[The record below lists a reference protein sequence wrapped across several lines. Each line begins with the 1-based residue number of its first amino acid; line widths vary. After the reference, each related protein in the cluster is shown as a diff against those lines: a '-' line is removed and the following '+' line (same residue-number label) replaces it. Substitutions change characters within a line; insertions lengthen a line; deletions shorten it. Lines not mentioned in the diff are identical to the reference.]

1 VTRGPTVVIVVAL
14 VAGLFLSTCG
24 AGVRGSGNVTSESR
38 DVSDFD
44 EVVLEGIGN
53 LTIQQTGSET
63 LTIEA
68 EDNIIPYLKTEV
80 EGDRLVIGVED
91 NTTINSSEPINYRL
105 TVKDLNALTLSGS
118 GNIATTAISTD
129 ELALTV
135 SGSGNIGA
143 PDTSTDELQVE
154 LSGSGSVRAAGK
166 TDSQDI
172 DIPGSGSY
180 DAEDLESRETE
191 IDLGGSGRATVN
203 VSDELDVRI
212 SGSGSVEYSG
222 DPTVSQDISG
232 SGNVRQR

>member
-1 VTRGPTVVIVVAL
+1 MTRGPIVVIVVAL
-14 VAGLFLSTCG
+14 VAGLFLSACG
-24 AGVRGSGNVTSESR
+24 AEVRGSGNVTSESR

-91 NTTINSSEPINYRL
+91 NTAINSSEPINYRL

-166 TDSQDI
+166 ADSQDI
-172 DIPGSGSY
+172 DIPGFGSY